1 MTGSGNCA
9 MLTVSSK
16 SWWRS
21 QSAQWHLA
29 VLFLEVGVSHS
40 VSWQYLMLLMENL
53 LHHLG
58 CPKTPLSDFER
69 YGSMVKTWTCTVQ
82 DRARQKGLRMLRWAV
97 CSETA
102 FPRFTWEAGQSRKIL
117 QELTLFAR
125 NIVNLEPNWPLF
137 LKVNP
142 SKQGLF
148 KPKQGAPLGVPGTW
162 IRCGIV

>member
-9 MLTVSSK
+9 MLTVSSR

-40 VSWQYLMLLMENL
+40 VQCNILCCWWENI

-58 CPKTPLSDFER
+58 CPKNLGAILRATGVWS
-69 YGSMVKTWTCTVQ
+69 KHCCTVQ
-82 DRARQKGLRMLRWAV
+82 DRVRQKGLRMLRRAV

-102 FPRFTWEAGQSRKIL
+102 FPRFTWETGQSRKIL